1 LNGIE
6 IATANQAAEPKRWK
20 RIGFV
25 VVAVLFTLAG
35 FFVLEGATE
44 AIEPWVPSDCG
55 GCNGELFIPDAY
67 RWLAAS
73 HGALLA
79 ILFGGSLIA
88 MLRRPFEKP
97 MLLHFYAVG
106 HLVFL
111 VVFAVTSPSMALK
124 KIFIYVMFLFILAI
138 LYTFYHDRAS
148 AIKLGPSGGYNRLLL
163 GLTAIA
169 ALFLL
174 PVAIHAGIQ
183 QAAETED
190 QFRWGEQTAML
201 ITLLYGSV
209 LASSRRP
216 GASALGII
224 VSIVFVY
231 LGASAL
237 AVPDHMGSWGVA
249 GGIASIVF
257 GVVYAGVTLYST
269 RSR

>member
-1 LNGIE
+1 MSMVE
-6 IATANQAAEPKRWK
+6 IAANRATEPKRWK

-25 VVAVLFTLAG
+25 VVAVVFILAG
-35 FFVLEGATE
+35 WFFLEGATE

-55 GCNGELFIPDAY
+55 GCNDESFIPDAY

-88 MLRRPFEKP
+88 LLRRPFEKP

-111 VVFAVTSPSMALK
+111 VVFAVTAPNMAVRK
-124 KIFIYVMFLFILAI
+124 AFIFVMFLLILAI
-138 LYTFYHDRAS
+138 LYTFYHNRAS
-148 AIKLGPSGGYNRLLL
+148 AIRLEPSGGYNRALL
-163 GLTAIA
+163 GLTAVA

-174 PVAIHAGIQ
+174 PVAVHAGIQ
-183 QAAETED
+183 QAAETEE
-190 QFRWGEQTAML
+190 QFRWGEHAAML
-201 ITLLYGSV
+201 LTLLYGGV

-216 GASALGII
+216 GSLALGMI
-224 VSIVFVY
+224 VSVVYVY

-237 AVPDHMGSWGVA
+237 AVPDHLGSWGVA
-249 GGIASIVF
+249 GGAASLVF
-257 GVVYAGVTLYST
+257 GVVHAGVILYST